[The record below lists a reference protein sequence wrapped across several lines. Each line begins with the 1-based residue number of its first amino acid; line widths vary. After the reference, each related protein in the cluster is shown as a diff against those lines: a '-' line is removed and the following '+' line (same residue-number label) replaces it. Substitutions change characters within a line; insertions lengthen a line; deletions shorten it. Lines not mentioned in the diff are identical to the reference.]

1 MLRIQKMIVFQP
13 RQFNIINKK
22 YWKQQNQ
29 SEKPKTL
36 VKTNPNSSTS
46 NKGYVDVVIL
56 SLVISFV
63 AGMLT
68 IIMYSILK

>member
-1 MLRIQKMIVFQP
+1 MIVFQP

-46 NKGYVDVVIL
+46 KKGYVDVVIL